1 MKSAQK
7 LTRLLVVL
15 LALAM
20 LISVFAACAT
30 EDEDGLVATDETDDN
45 AEGSDTPNDGIQ
57 HGGKWDGWALDENG
71 YIMDTLPEDMNFG
84 DEFVILADDGQK
96 SHFYA
101 TEDAEAPVYQAIY
114 LRNSTVEERLGIT
127 AVWQLVKCGSSS
139 STSTPFNQL
148 CETDMNSNHEYD
160 CVVAYNLNPYA
171 LANKGYLVNLKDTTN
186 LNLEAPWW
194 PEEFLSSM
202 LYKDQIYALVD
213 NASVGTVTNLSC
225 IFFNNDLLEA
235 KQLESPYDLVNKNEW
250 TIPKLKELIKDT
262 YEDKNGDG
270 SAQGG
275 TGGDLYGLVTST
287 AARITCWYYAAG
299 LRFSSINEQG
309 ELIFNTDV
317 EDATRRIEAIVDLFS
332 GGDALVNEPVSQYVM
347 FKEELAYFYL
357 SNVSLAG
364 NMVNNNVEINYGVAP
379 NPKLDSDQPRYYT
392 HVPNTHDAWYLL
404 KGIKDEEC
412 SSAFIEAMASE
423 AYRKVNPVFFE
434 TNLKIRYAPDENL
447 AQMYDIIRES
457 ITFDFV
463 YLYQNVMGGDINTG
477 IRNCIQKPDTYKWAT
492 VWAGIKDSMNTKF
505 QGVLDIYAQNTTN

>member
-7 LTRLLVVL
+7 TTRLLVVL

-30 EDEDGLVATDETDDN
+30 EDEDGPVATDETGGND
-45 AEGSDTPNDGIQ
+45 EGSGTPNDGIQ

-101 TEDAEAPVYQAIY
+101 TEEDAAPVQQAIY
-114 LRNSTVEERLGIT
+114 LRNTTVDERLGIT
-127 AVWQLVKCGSSS
+127 TVWQLVKCGSSS
-139 STSTPFNQL
+139 STRNAFNQL
-148 CETDMNSNHEYD
+148 CETDVQNNHDYD
-160 CVVAYNLNPYA
+160 CVVAYNLTPYA
-171 LANKGYLVNLKDTTN
+171 MANKGFLHNLKDTTN

-194 PEEFLSSM
+194 PEEYLSSL
-202 LYKDQIYALVD
+202 LYKDQLYALVD
-213 NASVGTVTNLSC
+213 NASVGTVANLSC

-235 KQLESPYDLVNKNEW
+235 KQIESPYDLVAKNEW

-262 YEDKNGDG
+262 YEDKNGNG
-270 SAQGG
+270 SAEGG
-275 TGGDLYGLVTST
+275 ASGDVYGLVTST
-287 AARITCWYYAAG
+287 AARITCWYYGVG

-309 ELIFNTDV
+309 ELIFNNDV

-332 GGDALVNEPVSQYVM
+332 TGDSLANEPVKQYTM
-347 FKEELAYFYL
+347 FNEGLVYFYL
-357 SNVSLAG
+357 ANVAMAT
-364 NMVNNNVEINYGVAP
+364 NMVNNDINIDYGVAP
-379 NPKLDSDQPRYYT
+379 NPKLDSAQSRYYT
-392 HVPNTHDAWYLL
+392 HVPNTHESWYLL
-404 KGIKDEEC
+404 RGLKDEEC

-423 AYRKVNPVFFE
+423 AYRKVNPVYFE

-447 AQMYDIIRES
+447 AQMYDIIRDS

-477 IRNCIQKPDTYKWAT
+477 IRNCIQNPDTYKWAT

-505 QGVLDIYAQNTTN
+505 QQVLDTYAQNATN